1 MPPLATKP
9 LLGRRHGLGT
19 RCPPPAYRTGKAFTP
34 PASHLHETTS
44 TDPLSGNQ
52 RESRESALDEKS
64 QLGSNKPSRPRPMTV
79 SMFRFEYNERLDF
92 RYTTYTDSPLLSK
105 EDKRQNAFFCT
116 RTRDR
121 TRDRDRTRLQ
131 ILRLADAMLC
141 YVYMG
146 HEPMSSRARHGH
158 GMAVTP
164 SHAPAHHNDLL
175 PPLHHTKRAMSCAGR

>member
-141 YVYMG
+141 YC
-146 HEPMSSRARHGH
+146 MSIWAMIEH
-158 GMAVTP
+158 GMGTAWRSRLVT
-164 SHAPAHHNDLL
+164 H
-175 PPLHHTKRAMSCAGR
+175 LHITMTCYPHCTTQSAQ